1 MNRENANLRTAETK
15 GKSTS
20 EKIKEHKTGVFIAIT
35 AVVGTVLTGIII
47 HRKIL
52 IKHAIVISE
61 TTTDKL
67 KTLESATSVL
77 REEADQCIDTQIIS
91 QKLRNVCG
99 HTRMLPDGFKPSQK
113 QLDIANKLNITLYDK
128 QTYVSEYKRNVA

>member
-1 MNRENANLRTAETK
+1 MNRENANLRTVETK

-91 QKLRNVCG
+91 QMCV
-99 HTRMLPDGFKPSQK
+99 
-113 QLDIANKLNITLYDK
+113 
-128 QTYVSEYKRNVA
+128 VSCFYNHLVRSFFTSR